1 MAGEEKEGRKERLF
15 VKDLR
20 EGDQVQGT
28 FAVRKKEPPRNYRH
42 RVGKFFFMDV
52 GDRTG
57 DIGVKFWGGT
67 DPEVTVEAY
76 RSIRPGDVVHI
87 TGMVAED
94 KFEDRLIIKVD
105 EETDEIRPS
114 TSEIRFEDYLPVST
128 LDLDV
133 LMDRVMGTVAGIE
146 EPHLKALLDSF
157 FNDES
162 FRKEFKR
169 MPSAVV
175 HHHNY
180 IGGNIEHVI
189 GVLDICE
196 TLCKVR
202 PELDRDLLVTGALL
216 HDIGKMSTYT
226 YSTFIDITDEGRFI
240 SHALLGERMVRA
252 AMDKVE
258 GFPKDLALKLGHMII
273 KHMGRFEDIGVTGM
287 RTLEALALHLADNAD
302 AQVKEFAQ
310 EIERGRELGSGDWHY
325 SRTFKGPI
333 YLK

>member
-1 MAGEEKEGRKERLF
+1 MTDEEKEERKEGQF

-20 EGDQVQGT
+20 EGDRVQGT
-28 FAVRKKEPPRNYRH
+28 FAVRKKEPPRDYRH
-42 RVGKFFFMDV
+42 RTGKFFFMDV

-57 DIGVKFWGGT
+57 DIGLKFWGGA
-67 DPEVTVEAY
+67 DPELTLEVHK
-76 RSIRPGDVVHI
+76 SIRPGDVISI
-87 TGMVAED
+87 TGTVAED
-94 KFEDRLIIKVD
+94 KFEDRLIIRVD
-105 EETDEIRPS
+105 ETDDLRPV

-133 LMDRVMGTVAGIE
+133 LMERVMDTVE
-146 EPHLKALLDSF
+146 SVKDPHLKALLGLF
-157 FNDES
+157 FDDET
-162 FRKEFKR
+162 FVKEFK
-169 MPSAVV
+169 MTPSAVV

-180 IGGNIEHVI
+180 IGGNIEHVV
-189 GVLDICE
+189 GVLNICE
-196 TLCKVR
+196 TLCKVNKG
-202 PELDRDLLVTGALL
+202 LDRDLLVTGALL
-216 HDIGKMSTYT
+216 HDIGKMRTYR

-240 SHALLGERMVRA
+240 SHALLGERMVSA
-252 AMDKVE
+252 AVEQLE
-258 GFPKDLALKLGHMII
+258 GFPKDLAMKLAHMII

-302 AQVKEFAQ
+302 AQVKEFSQ